1 MYKLSVITICFN
13 NLDNLKKTCASV
25 DNQIEKPFEHLI
37 INGSTTNEI
46 ENWLSATPQPN
57 YRIVL
62 NERDAGISDA
72 FNKGIKKAQGEI
84 LHILNSGDY
93 YYENKV
99 ISFVLNFFKNNSH
112 LSWISGKIEIK
123 RANLWVV
130 IGVPFDS
137 KQLYKGMRAVSHP
150 TWFVKKEVYNKVGL
164 FSQDYKIGM
173 DYDMLCRLKNETY
186 AFLNEPLVHFDDNG
200 VSTNNYKKS
209 LIENIFIYESN
220 FGFSVKCR
228 LWQLRLLIFDLI
240 LKTKFGNWLYKIKS
254 KY

>member
-1 MYKLSVITICFN
+1 M
-13 NLDNLKKTCASV
+13 
-25 DNQIEKPFEHLI
+25 
-37 INGSTTNEI
+37 
-46 ENWLSATPQPN
+46 
-57 YRIVL
+57 
-62 NERDAGISDA
+62 
-72 FNKGIKKAQGEI
+72 
-84 LHILNSGDY
+84 
-93 YYENKV
+93 
-99 ISFVLNFFKNNSH
+99 
-112 LSWISGKIEIK
+112 SWISGKIEIK

-164 FSQDYKIGM
+164 FSQDFKIGM

-186 AFLNEPLVHFDDNG
+186 DFINEPLVHFDDNG